1 VERGGEKMGKYVGRL
16 WRIRP
21 SDEVK
26 KPELRRTGFKIVPVP
41 RGTGVLAVDFYEL
54 VVPYGSLV
62 ARFLVSSTSKCIVI
76 DDARGNRYYL
86 LISNTTP
93 DWPEDVLEF
102 VPPERC
108 RPLY

>member
-1 VERGGEKMGKYVGRL
+1 MGRL

-21 SDEVK
+21 DNVS
-26 KPELRRTGFKIVPVP
+26 KPELRHTGFKIVP
-41 RGTGVLAVDFYEL
+41 RGTDVMAIDFYEL
-54 VVPYGSLV
+54 VVPHGSLV
-62 ARFLVSSTSKCIVI
+62 ARHIVSSASECIAIDDTRGNKYCLLVSNTSI
-76 DDARGNRYYL
+76 
-86 LISNTTP
+86 

>member
-1 VERGGEKMGKYVGRL
+1 MCGTGTGRKYVGRL

-21 SDEVK
+21 DYGVDR
-26 KPELRRTGFKIVPVP
+26 PELRRTGVKIVP
-41 RGTGVLAVDFYEL
+41 RGATVLAVDFYEL
-54 VVPYGSLV
+54 VVPHGSLV
-62 ARFLVSSTSKCIVI
+62 ARFAVSSISECIAI
-76 DDARGNRYYL
+76 DDTRGNKYYL
-86 LISNTTP
+86 MISNTS